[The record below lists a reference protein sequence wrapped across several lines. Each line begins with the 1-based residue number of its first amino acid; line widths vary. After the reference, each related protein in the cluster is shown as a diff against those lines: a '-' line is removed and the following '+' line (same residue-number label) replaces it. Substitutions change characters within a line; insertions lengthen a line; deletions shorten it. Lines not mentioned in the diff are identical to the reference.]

1 MDNVTHSLAGALL
14 GQMGLKR
21 VSRFGMAACILGANA
36 PDIDVFAPLLFDV
49 DSIAFHRGPTHALW
63 APPLLAAA
71 IVASLWLLDRAW
83 RPAGAR
89 PFRAGPLFLATL
101 IATFSHS
108 FLDWLTTYAVNLFTP
123 FDRGWYSADAIFIV
137 DLVYL
142 LLMGGGIWLAA
153 RRERRGLPRPA
164 RPAWIAAG
172 LLLTYIAGNMGW
184 SALAERRTAEAL
196 RQRGIEPTLIVASPP
211 PLAFWER
218 NMAWRSA
225 NQWGGGDFGPEGL
238 RLSLEVNALRLDDP
252 RLARAVRTQRRV
264 RSFIYWSRMPI
275 VVTVDGKA
283 YLSDQRFYGA
293 IRSRMLPDSVRQ
305 AARRASFLVPLDPSA
320 RP

>member
-21 VSRFGMAACILGANA
+21 ASRFAMAACVLGANA
-36 PDIDVFAPLLFDV
+36 PDIDVFAPFLFDV

-63 APPLLAAA
+63 APPLLAAV
-71 IVASLWLLDRAW
+71 IVGLLWLLDRAW
-83 RPAGAR
+83 RPPGSR
-89 PFRAGPLFLATL
+89 PLRAGPLFLATL

-142 LLMGGGIWLAA
+142 LLMGGGIWLTA
-153 RRERRGLPRPA
+153 RRERRGRSHPA

-172 LLLTYIAGNMGW
+172 LLLAYIAGNVGC

-196 RQRGIEPTLIVASPP
+196 RQRGIEPTLVVASPP

-218 NMAWRSA
+218 TMAWRSA
-225 NQWGGGDFGPEGL
+225 REWGGGQFGPRGL
-238 RLSLEVNALRLDDP
+238 SVGPPRPLDLDDP
-252 RLARAVRTQRRV
+252 ALARAVATRRQV
-264 RSFIYWSRMPI
+264 RSFLYWSRMPI
-275 VVTVDGKA
+275 VLRSAEGAVLT
-283 YLSDQRFYGA
+283 DQRFYDAFDGPA
-293 IRSRMLPDSVRQ
+293 VPAFVR
-305 AARRASFLVPLDPSA
+305 RRAPRGSFQIPL
-320 RP
+320 